1 MAMDFVVKAIYIMV
15 KEEAGGKQDLNQTS
29 GSDFQRPTCRD
40 LLLPA
45 RPHLLKVPRPPTAPG

>member
-1 MAMDFVVKAIYIMV
+1 MV
-15 KEEAGGKQDLNQTS
+15 KEEAGGKQDLNQAS

-45 RPHLLKVPRPPTAPG
+45 RPHLLKVPRPPTAPS